1 MTANQINY
9 VNYLEKVRSD
19 RESEQL
25 KRNELYYRGAELEES
40 KRRTDIQADI
50 DRLSIENNVLNNIR
64 STEAQRYSANQS
76 AGASIYAS
84 NTSRENTLANIEA
97 DKELKASQ
105 VTQNKANTWTGIA
118 GVGLNALKLVGSWI
132 FDRK

>member
-19 RESEQL
+19 RENEYL
-25 KRNELYYRGAELEES
+25 KRDELYYRGAELEES

-50 DRLSIENNVLNNIR
+50 DRLSINSNVLNNIR
-64 STEAQRYSANQS
+64 STEAQRYGANQS
-76 AGASIYAS
+76 AGASIYSA
-84 NTSRENTLANIEA
+84 NVSRENTLSNIEA

-118 GVGLNALKLVGSWI
+118 GTALNAVKMVSSWI